1 MYLNI
6 MILPFMPG
14 MIISRLYD
22 FGCKINLS
30 IFNVCVSYNI
40 VGGLRYY
47 LYALNFDAVFLL
59 QDLKVYNT
67 I

>member
-1 MYLNI
+1 

-22 FGCKINLS
+22 LEFGCQLNLS
-30 IFNVCVSYNI
+30 IFNALSPI
-40 VGGLRYY
+40 ILWMGLRYY
-47 LYALNFDAVFLL
+47 LYVLNFDAIFLL
-59 QDLKVYNT
+59 QELKVYDT